1 MSLLNAERAA
11 FAEEKI
17 KMEEAF
23 KRVNQQGYGQE
34 KLLEIEIKRRL

>member
-23 KRVNQQGYGQE
+23 KRVS
-34 KLLEIEIKRRL
+34 